1 MKSEHNRRCYNH
13 DIVRITHDEENILE
27 GNLTTHTDTAKVK
40 EIVIFAHRRPNLIR
54 RTLLVMYCT

>member
-13 DIVRITHDEENILE
+13 DIVRITDDEENILE

-40 EIVIFAHRRPNLIR
+40 GIVIFAYR
-54 RTLLVMYCT
+54 